1 MPADVRARR
10 GGAGDGVKIMTRR
23 PYDPLLKHQPWRIFA
38 VFHPLESVLDRL
50 EREGT
55 VDAVGRQ
62 IVFREESRGELY
74 DLPAAL
80 RGVIEFHQLAEVK
93 YSIDG
98 ETGAM
103 EKFANKLEYGMPVFE
118 SDIAAVRENI
128 ATCKRQA
135 MALRVSQATA
145 LIDAVRIGAEV
156 DRLGLRAA

>member
-1 MPADVRARR
+1 M
-10 GGAGDGVKIMTRR
+10 KIMTRR

-55 VDAVGRQ
+55 VDTVGRQ
-62 IVFREESRGELY
+62 IVFREESAGELY

>member
-1 MPADVRARR
+1 M
-10 GGAGDGVKIMTRR
+10 KIMTRR

-98 ETGAM
+98 ETGVM